1 MTTETI
7 VSGQITSMFI
17 VTFILNISSTV
28 MTIYE
33 QYEKKATTRE
43 ILAKLDIELQTLLK
57 VDNERENTIKNF
69 QGKLADIL
77 KKDVIK
83 MYLIVV
89 IANGATLY
97 TLSSPLLA
105 IMTTLYGVIYSII
118 SINFHSEKS
127 NKISSL
133 MNINANQMW
142 VERKKVSKA
151 FLWMSFSTMWIQ
163 ALMMIFIEIPIV
175 DVITF
180 LWIFLISASIAAGLA
195 LLYLI
200 FGPTMP
206 WRKHKTA

>member
-1 MTTETI
+1 
-7 VSGQITSMFI
+7 
-17 VTFILNISSTV
+17 